1 MEMTM
6 KQQNSSFSWAR
17 LQMVAAYYYPLI
29 KKQMIWYPIVVVILY
44 TLGYLCQLVDW
55 LAPIGVTFI
64 APFSFMFYWAPI
76 VIARRDSRMIT
87 SMLPATA
94 AEKIV
99 FLALYF
105 FVAIPVLIYGVELAL
120 IGLTQWLT
128 PQYEFILS
136 PVEVVRKTIGDVFVL
151 GQLDDLI
158 PTALCFWSVIY
169 FKENRTFKSLLVS
182 GGALV
187 AIGVAGA
194 VYAAIF
200 AVKMVLE
207 SAASGA
213 ELSGDAFAD
222 SLMSNIAA
230 NMEPFMIGI
239 GVFSILFT
247 IFMVWLSYRRIK
259 TYQC

>member
-17 LQMVAAYYYPLI
+17 LRMVAAYYYPLI
-29 KKQMIWYPIVVVILY
+29 KKQMIWYPIVVTVLY
-44 TLGYLCQLVDW
+44 TLAYLCQMVSW
-55 LAPIGVTFI
+55 LAPVGAAFIG
-64 APFSFMFYWAPI
+64 PFSFMFYWAPI
-76 VIARRDSRMIT
+76 IIARRDSRMIT

-105 FVAIPVLIYGVELAL
+105 FVVIPILIYGVEFAL
-120 IGLTQWLT
+120 VGLTQWLT
-128 PQYEFILS
+128 PQYEFVLS
-136 PVEVVRKTIGDVFVL
+136 AVTIIRETMGDVFIF
-151 GQLDDLI
+151 GQLDELI
-158 PTALCFWSVIY
+158 PAALCFWSVIY

-187 AIGVAGA
+187 VIGVASV
-194 VYAAIF
+194 VYVAIF

-207 SAASGA
+207 SEANGI
-213 ELSGDAFAD
+213 ELGGDAFVD
-222 SLMSNIAA
+222 SLRSNLAV
-230 NMEPFMIGI
+230 NMESFMIGI

-247 IFMVWLSYRRIK
+247 IFMVWLGYRRIK